1 MGYFNLSD
9 MVVDYLVVKDDYQ
22 GNLVVHLVINKVVV
36 VEVVVFELEE
46 VQDDI
51 RDVIVL
57 DRHQVTIFYDIYRSN
72 VKELEEKNLYWE
84 DVNHCNLYL

>member
-1 MGYFNLSD
+1 

-72 VKELEEKNLYWE
+72 VKELEEKNLY
-84 DVNHCNLYL
+84 